1 MTTWLVPWLVL
12 ACILASGC
20 TTPREDPPP
29 PRAFQSIADFQMA
42 QLQALG
48 CATPARDSGGSSASR
63 TIETPRQSRSRGRVL
78 SGPPLQTASPQG
90 TSAAPTKASPL
101 TPQPKPQ
108 RITPVQKFGNTYF
121 GPGGVTSQ
129 RVGGVMINSDG
140 TSGQRIGN
148 TIINY

>member
-1 MTTWLVPWLVL
+1 
-12 ACILASGC
+12 
-20 TTPREDPPP
+20 
-29 PRAFQSIADFQMA
+29 MA

-48 CATPARDSGGSSASR
+48 CATPMKETGGSSASQ
-63 TIETPRQSRSRGRVL
+63 IIATPRQPRSRGQVF
-78 SGPPLQTASPQG
+78 SGPPLQTSSPRS
-90 TSAAPTKASPL
+90 TPPAPTKTSPL

-140 TSGQRIGN
+140 TTGQRIGN

>member
-1 MTTWLVPWLVL
+1 
-12 ACILASGC
+12 
-20 TTPREDPPP
+20 
-29 PRAFQSIADFQMA
+29 MA
-42 QLQALG
+42 QLQAFG
-48 CATPARDSGGSSASR
+48 CATPARERGGSSAPQ
-63 TIETPRQSRSRGRVL
+63 TIEIPRQPRKRGQVF
-78 SGPPLQTASPQG
+78 SGPPLQTSSPQSASP
-90 TSAAPTKASPL
+90 TPTKASPL

-140 TSGQRIGN
+140 TTGQRIGN